1 MLHMLKITSTPNN
14 LQRFLTLW
22 SGSSC
27 CAAQMNK
34 PSEASRLCAV
44 GTVERKCYHNNIS
57 DSTQQN
63 TASLSYITVDKT
75 KHHLSLQRR
84 SLSLAEGSRRLSL
97 FTPQIQRGVFFFFLE
112 VGRLTAIFHHDSCSY
127 DQPSLSFS
135 CRVFLMTSHPSATV
149 TFMEFQQEE
158 KCFFS

>member
-14 LQRFLTLW
+14 PQRFLTLW

-75 KHHLSLQRR
+75 KHHLSLQRC

-97 FTPQIQRGVFFFFLE
+97 FTPQIQRGVFFFFW
-112 VGRLTAIFHHDSCSY
+112 RLVVSQRYFTMTAAATINRPLAFH
-127 DQPSLSFS
+127 
-135 CRVFLMTSHPSATV
+135 VV
-149 TFMEFQQEE
+149 
-158 KCFFS
+158 CF

>member
-14 LQRFLTLW
+14 PQCFLTLW

-97 FTPQIQRGVFFFFLE
+97 FTPQIQRGVFFFFFW
-112 VGRLTAIFHHDSCSY
+112 RLVVSQRYFTMTAAATINRPLAFH
-127 DQPSLSFS
+127 
-135 CRVFLMTSHPSATV
+135 VV
-149 TFMEFQQEE
+149 
-158 KCFFS
+158 CF